1 MKQNK
6 HEQHNDGNLMESI
19 WHYLRILMECM
30 QSFAVGGAIAHFRK
44 GLLLGYFDL
53 QACFDGETFVQGLCA
68 SHCIADKHCWRP
80 NQTHAAN
87 SCKCWGLLAP
97 KVLLKDHWP
106 TMDGWMGWPSHS
118 SITSPQGEGWR
129 YQISWIFGKNQTVFD
144 PLPSFRKVIL
154 QFFLSKNV

>member
-106 TMDGWMGWPSHS
+106 TMDGWMDGWDDHPTHPSPRHKEKGGATKS
-118 SITSPQGEGWR
+118 VEFLDKFSRGVGVIFNPQFIL
-129 YQISWIFGKNQTVFD
+129 QIFGT
-144 PLPSFRKVIL
+144 
-154 QFFLSKNV
+154 

>member
-1 MKQNK
+1 
-6 HEQHNDGNLMESI
+6 ME
-19 WHYLRILMECM
+19 YM

-97 KVLLKDHWP
+97 KVLLKDH
-106 TMDGWMGWPSHS
+106 
-118 SITSPQGEGWR
+118 
-129 YQISWIFGKNQTVFD
+129 
-144 PLPSFRKVIL
+144 
-154 QFFLSKNV
+154 